1 MSNQIKS
8 PNFYTNIP
16 DKILNKHSNL
26 FNKLKEISDRKNI
39 PTYII
44 NKPLTDRKYSYKIQ
58 NSFII
63 LIPKHKIMFIRNNEN
78 DEDFED
84 FILDFLEDAGS
95 LADRYN
101 YINNLGRTRTWRD
114 KFIYE
119 EREDINNINIIDLLN
134 RASIENNTN
143 LSWQCE
149 QLLSL
154 LLGSIND
161 VQRIGNSPAQTILDK
176 IKTKIILFDA
186 EQTRFIFQESNRK
199 SKETRIQGLSG
210 TGKTELLLHKIKEL
224 YTRTDTPKIALSC
237 HNKVLADSLKDR
249 IPEFFDFM
257 KIEQQIKWNEKL
269 FCFHAWGSR
278 YDKFSGLYRYICN
291 FYEIPFLSYSRNNT
305 FSKVCKI
312 ALNDIKNK
320 IESMEND
327 KKFAFDFILLDE
339 SQDFP
344 DEFFNLCKLV
354 VKHKLYIAGDIF
366 QSIFDNNI
374 LSNTPPD
381 YLLNKCYRTDPKTLM
396 LSHSIGMGLF
406 EETKVRWLSE
416 DEWKAC
422 GYIYQQEKNNYI
434 LRREPL
440 RRFEDIDSPSF
451 EVSFINFNNED
462 IISYIINKI
471 NSIKNNHPTVKA
483 EDICIIF
490 PIGSDIYNYIDY
502 IDNSIKEKFGYDVN
516 RAYESKES
524 RQENAIFV
532 SNRNNVK
539 GLEFA
544 FVICVVPYLS
554 EDKSKINLIDR
565 NAIYMA
571 LTRSYIQ
578 SFLVLNSNH
587 GYIKENEKNIKLGSD
602 GIIHDGYIKGKI
614 PSLDQIDKIHEEISA
629 LKSKPIITL
638 SDVLNNL
645 FIEFNINSKNREDIA
660 SIIQVRVKNKDWNE
674 DTIRKLIQAELQM
687 QMDLQL

>member
-16 DKILNKHSNL
+16 EKTLNKYS
-26 FNKLKEISDRKNI
+26 FFFKKLNEISDNGNI
-39 PTYII
+39 PIYII
-44 NKPLTDRKYSYKIQ
+44 NRPLTDRKYNYEIK

-63 LIPKHKIMFIRNNEN
+63 LIPKHKIMFIRNDEN
-78 DEDFED
+78 NTDFEN

-101 YINNLGRTRTWRD
+101 YISNLGRVRTWRD

-119 EREDINNINIIDLLN
+119 ENGNINNINIKDLLN
-134 RASIENNTN
+134 RTSINDPN
-143 LSWQCE
+143 LIWQSE

-161 VQRIGNSPAQTILDK
+161 IQRIGSEPAQTILDK
-176 IKTKIILFDA
+176 VKKKIILFDA
-186 EQTRFIFQESNRK
+186 EQTRFIFQESNPK
-199 SKETRIQGLSG
+199 SKITRIQGLSG

-224 YTRTDTPKIALSC
+224 YTSSDSPKIALSC
-237 HNKVLADSLKDR
+237 HNKVLADSLRDR

-269 FCFHAWGSR
+269 FCFHAWGSKYER
-278 YDKFSGLYRYICN
+278 YSGLYRYICD
-291 FYEIPFLSYSRNNT
+291 FYEIPFLSYSRNTT
-305 FSKVCKI
+305 FDKVCKI
-312 ALNDIKNK
+312 AREHI
-320 IESMEND
+320 IEKMQLLIND

-344 DEFFNLCKLV
+344 DEFFALCKLV

-374 LSNTPPD
+374 LSSSAPD
-381 YLLNKCYRTDPKTLM
+381 YLLNKCYRTDPRTLM

-406 EETKVRWLSE
+406 EKNKIRWLSE
-416 DEWKAC
+416 KEWNAC
-422 GYIYQQEKNNYI
+422 GYIYTQEKNNYS
-434 LRREPL
+434 LHREPL
-440 RRFEDIDSPSF
+440 RRFEDIESPSF
-451 EVSFINFNNED
+451 QVSFINFNKEEVT
-462 IISYIINKI
+462 SYIINKI
-471 NSIKNNHPTVKA
+471 NFIKTNHPTVKP
-483 EDICIIF
+483 EDICIVF
-490 PIGSDIYNYIDY
+490 PIGNDIYDYVDY
-502 IDNSIKEKFGYDVN
+502 IQSSIKESFGYYIN
-516 RAYESKES
+516 KAYESKES
-524 RQENAIFV
+524 KRENAIFV

-554 EDKSKINLIDR
+554 KSRDKTNLIDR
-565 NAIYMA
+565 NAIYMS
-571 LTRSYIQ
+571 LTRSYLQ
-578 SFLVLNSNH
+578 SFLALNSNH
-587 GYIKENEKNIKLGSD
+587 SYVNENKENIQFGSD
-602 GIIHDGYIKGKI
+602 EIINNGCIKGTI
-614 PSLDQIDKIHEEISA
+614 PTSDEINEIHEELNA

-638 SDVLNNL
+638 SDVLNKL
-645 FIEFNINSKNREDIA
+645 FNELEISHQYREDIGN
-660 SIIQVRVKNKDWNE
+660 IIQLRVKNKEWNE
-674 DTIRKLIQAELQM
+674 DTIKKLIEVERQM